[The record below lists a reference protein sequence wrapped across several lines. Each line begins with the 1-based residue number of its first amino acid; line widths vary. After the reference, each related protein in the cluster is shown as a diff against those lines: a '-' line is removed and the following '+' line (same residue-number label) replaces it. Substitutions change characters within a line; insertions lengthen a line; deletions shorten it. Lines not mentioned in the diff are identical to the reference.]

1 MIEVQEALFSV
12 MKMESFFILVGLAT
26 VGIVLGIFVVTETWP

>member
-1 MIEVQEALFSV
+1 MIEVQEALLGV

-26 VGIVLGIFVVTETWP
+26 VGMVLAIFIVSES

>member
-1 MIEVQEALFSV
+1 MIEIQEALFSV

-26 VGIVLGIFVVTETWP
+26 IGMVLALFIVSEP

>member
-1 MIEVQEALFSV
+1 MIEVQEALLSV

-26 VGIVLGIFVVTETWP
+26 VGMVLALFIVSES

>member
-1 MIEVQEALFSV
+1 MIEVQEALFNV

-26 VGIVLGIFVVTETWP
+26 VGVVLAIFIVSES

>member
-26 VGIVLGIFVVTETWP
+26 VSMVLALFIVSES

>member
-26 VGIVLGIFVVTETWP
+26 VGVVLAIFIVSES

>member
-1 MIEVQEALFSV
+1 MIEVQEALLSV

-26 VGIVLGIFVVTETWP
+26 VGMVLAIFIVSES

>member
-1 MIEVQEALFSV
+1 MIEVQEALLSV

-26 VGIVLGIFVVTETWP
+26 VGMVLALFIMSES

>member
-1 MIEVQEALFSV
+1 MIEVQEALFNV

-26 VGIVLGIFVVTETWP
+26 VGMVLALFIVSES

>member
-1 MIEVQEALFSV
+1 MIEVQEALFNV

-26 VGIVLGIFVVTETWP
+26 VGRVLALFIVSES

>member
-1 MIEVQEALFSV
+1 MIEIQEALFSV

-26 VGIVLGIFVVTETWP
+26 IGMVLALFIVSES

>member
-12 MKMESFFILVGLAT
+12 MKMELFFILVGLAT
-26 VGIVLGIFVVTETWP
+26 VGVVLAIFIVSES